1 MFNVVLIEP
10 EIPWNTGN
18 IGRTCLGAGAEL
30 HLVGRLGF
38 HLDNQQVQRAGL
50 DYWEKVK
57 LRRHESW
64 EAFLE
69 SLPAQAKLFFFSTKG
84 KKLYWDTRF
93 PPDAYLIFGKET
105 AGLPKKFYETYKDHL
120 YKIPQADESIRSLN
134 LSTSVGIVLYEAL
147 RQNRKDIGSKGSK

>member
-1 MFNVVLIEP
+1 MFRVVLIEP

-57 LRRHESW
+57 LHRHESW

-69 SLPAQAKLFFFSTKG
+69 SLPPKSELFFFSTKG
-84 KKLYWDTRF
+84 KKAFWDADY
-93 PPDAYLIFGKET
+93 PAGAYLIFGKET
-105 AGLPKKFYETYKDHL
+105 AGFPKKFYETYKDKL
-120 YKIPQADESIRSLN
+120 YRIPQEDESIRSLN
-134 LSTSVGIVLYEAL
+134 LSTSAGIVLYEAL
-147 RQNRKDIGSKGSK
+147 RQHKTKKGF

>member
-1 MFNVVLIEP
+1 MFHVVLIEP

-38 HLDNQQVQRAGL
+38 HLDNKQVQRAGL

-64 EAFLE
+64 EQFLGTI
-69 SLPAQAKLFFFSTKG
+69 PAKSSLFFLSTKG
-84 KKLYWDTRF
+84 KKSLWDAPF
-93 PPDAYLIFGKET
+93 IDGAYLIFGKET
-105 AGLPKKFYETYKDHL
+105 AGFPKKFHEEYKEKM
-120 YKIPQADESIRSLN
+120 YRIPQKEDGIRSLN
-134 LSTSVGIVLYEAL
+134 LSTAVGIVLYEAL
-147 RQNRKDIGSKGSK
+147 RQITLPKRGPS

>member
-57 LRRHESW
+57 LHRHESW

-69 SLPAQAKLFFFSTKG
+69 SLPPQAELYFFSTKG
-84 KKLYWDTRF
+84 RKSFWDVHY
-93 PPDAYLIFGKET
+93 PAGAYLIFGKET
-105 AGLPKKFYETYKDHL
+105 AGFPKKFYETYKDKL
-120 YKIPQADESIRSLN
+120 YHIPQEDESIRSLN
-134 LSTSVGIVLYEAL
+134 LSTSAGIVLYEAL
-147 RQNRKDIGSKGSK
+147 RQNRKNSGTGG

>member
-1 MFNVVLIEP
+1 MLKVVLIEP

-57 LRRHESW
+57 LYPHESW
-64 EAFLE
+64 EKFLE
-69 SLPAQAKLFFFSTKG
+69 TIPSKAPLFFFSTKG
-84 KKLYWDTRF
+84 KRVYWEAEF
-93 PPDAYLIFGKET
+93 PMDSYLIFGKET
-105 AGLPKKFYETYKDHL
+105 AGFPKKFYETYREKL
-120 YKIPQADESIRSLN
+120 YRIPQQDDSIRSLN

-147 RQNRKDIGSKGSK
+147 RQQAGGKK

>member
-1 MFNVVLIEP
+1 MFHVVLIEP

-57 LRRHESW
+57 LQRHESW
-64 EAFLE
+64 EKFLE
-69 SLPAQAKLFFFSTKG
+69 SVPLKADLFFFSTKG
-84 KKLYWDTRF
+84 KKIYWDADF
-93 PPDAYLIFGKET
+93 PNGAYLVFGKET
-105 AGLPKKFYETYKDHL
+105 AGLPKKFYEVYREKL
-120 YKIPQADESIRSLN
+120 YRIPQKDDSIRSLN

-147 RQNRKDIGSKGSK
+147 RQNSRSAK

>member
-1 MFNVVLIEP
+1 MFHVVLIEP

-38 HLDNQQVQRAGL
+38 HLDNKEVQRAGL

-57 LRRHESW
+57 LHRHEEW
-64 EAFLE
+64 ETFLE
-69 SLPAQAKLFFFSTKG
+69 SLGPDAPLFFFSTKG
-84 KKLYWDTRF
+84 KKIHWEAEY
-93 PPDAYLIFGKET
+93 PKEAYLIFGKET
-105 AGLPKKFYETYKDHL
+105 AGFPKKFYETYKDKL
-120 YKIPQADESIRSLN
+120 YKIPQEDESIRSLN

-147 RQNRKDIGSKGSK
+147 RQHSGRA